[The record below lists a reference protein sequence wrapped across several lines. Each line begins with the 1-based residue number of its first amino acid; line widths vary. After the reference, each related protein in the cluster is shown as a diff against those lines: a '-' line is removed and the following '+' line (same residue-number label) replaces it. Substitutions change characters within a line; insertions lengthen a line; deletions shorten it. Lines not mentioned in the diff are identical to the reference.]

1 MTINKIQ
8 NNSHHID
15 PLEKKRDV
23 GKLNVQKRK
32 VDSASVELSQKAKE
46 LCEKRKAEKYAE
58 IKEKIS
64 EKYYDTPGV
73 IDKVADAILKELE

>member
-8 NNSHHID
+8 NNLHYID
-15 PLEKKRDV
+15 PVEGKREVEKQHAK
-23 GKLNVQKRK
+23 KNK
-32 VDSASVELSQKAKE
+32 VESDSVELSQKAKE

-58 IKEKIS
+58 IKKNIY
-64 EKYYDTPGV
+64 EKYYDNLDV